1 MTDREYDLLLQM
13 MNSLE
18 QPLLTESEY
27 RAAVAR
33 GAVAP
38 CDSVMQL
45 ASPDY
50 AKGWEACRAQV
61 ARFVE
66 ELIARRE
73 NARRLSEAARVP
85 ARPARR

>member
-45 ASPDY
+45 AFGLVFLFSRHIRFGELFA
-50 AKGWEACRAQV
+50 AKEVEAELEDEEREYRAEGTGS
-61 ARFVE
+61 R
-66 ELIARRE
+66 
-73 NARRLSEAARVP
+73 
-85 ARPARR
+85 